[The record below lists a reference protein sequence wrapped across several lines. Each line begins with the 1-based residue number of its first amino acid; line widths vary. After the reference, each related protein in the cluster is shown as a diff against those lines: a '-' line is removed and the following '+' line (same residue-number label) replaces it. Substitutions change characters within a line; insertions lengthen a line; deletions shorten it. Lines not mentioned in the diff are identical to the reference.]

1 MQKTIK
7 KIALLVILSLAV
19 LPAVFALAQESAS
32 DPLAERQLLEEE
44 LKKLEEELV
53 KMDQNISKTEKEKNT
68 LKKQISSLRQK
79 VDKLNLQIRQSN
91 IMIKDL
97 QFQISDTQDSILQTA
112 LKIDDSKEKLASS
125 LRAIYE
131 QDQKSLLEI
140 FISEQKISN
149 FFSNLISLEILSSK
163 SKDLLKNIK
172 ELKYYLESQK
182 DSLDSEKADLENVV
196 KIKLLQK
203 QENEKNKRDQ
213 ENFLKL
219 TEEQYQKQLLEKK
232 AAQARAAQI
241 RVRIFELIGIPEA
254 PTFGQAYDL
263 AKEVERITNVRP
275 AFLLAILT
283 QESNIGKNVGQCY
296 VKDFSTGDGV
306 SIRNN
311 LPVSKIMKP
320 SRDIAKFLEIT
331 QSLGRDPGN
340 TPVSCPIASV
350 GGYGGAMGPAQFIPS
365 TWMAYRDRVRQAT
378 GKIDD
383 PWAIKDSFLAAGFY
397 LEDYGAA
404 KRTTEAERKAALIY
418 FSGSTKSKYRF
429 YADSVLA
436 IAKQYEQDIKDLES

>member
-1 MQKTIK
+1 MPKTIK
-7 KIALLVILSLAV
+7 KIALLVILSVSL
-19 LPAVFALAQESAS
+19 LSAVFVFAQESVS
-32 DPLAERQLLEEE
+32 DPVAERQQLEDE
-44 LKKLEEELV
+44 LKKLEEELI

-79 VDKLNLQIRQSN
+79 VDKLNLQIKQSN

-97 QFQISDTQDSILQTA
+97 QFQISDTEDSVLQTT
-112 LKIDDSKEKLASS
+112 LKIDDSKTKLASA

-140 FISEQKISN
+140 FISEQKISD
-149 FFSNLISLEILSSK
+149 FFSNLVYLGALSSK

-172 ELKYYLESQK
+172 ELKAYLENQK
-182 DSLDSEKADLENVV
+182 ESLDSEKADLENVV

-213 ENFLKL
+213 EDFLKL
-219 TEEQYQKQLLEKK
+219 TEEQYQKQLAEKK
-232 AAQARAAQI
+232 ATQARAAEI
-241 RVRIFELIGIPEA
+241 RARIFELIGIPEA
-254 PTFGQAYDL
+254 PTFGEALEL
-263 AKEVERITNVRP
+263 AREVERITGVRQ

-296 VKDFSTGDGV
+296 VKDFSTGDGI
-306 SIRNN
+306 SLRNN
-311 LPVSKIMKP
+311 QPVARIMKP

-365 TWMAYRDRVRQAT
+365 TWMAYRERVRQAT
-378 GKIDD
+378 SKIDD
-383 PWAIKDSFLAAGFY
+383 PWVIKDSFLAAGFY
-397 LEDYGAA
+397 LQDYGAA

-418 FSGSTKSKYRF
+418 FSGSSNSKYRF
-429 YADSVLA
+429 YADSVLN
-436 IAKQYEQDIKDLES
+436 IAKQYEQDIKDLEN